1 MLQCR
6 YEKPFNQ
13 KVKNAILLSGDS
25 ASYMDSNE
33 GKIVLPSMYVVYQAH
48 IDLRYPMHLHPTLEG
63 ENGPEIEKYNAKT
76 CWKGFNVCM
85 SWAFIKS
92 REKRICMIIKI
103 LEPIQ
108 DILRFKLSLPKSTVK
123 KKHLEK

>member
-1 MLQCR
+1 
-6 YEKPFNQ
+6 
-13 KVKNAILLSGDS
+13 
-25 ASYMDSNE
+25 
-33 GKIVLPSMYVVYQAH
+33 
-48 IDLRYPMHLHPTLEG
+48 
-63 ENGPEIEKYNAKT
+63 
-76 CWKGFNVCM
+76 M

-92 REKRICMIIKI
+92 REKRICMIIQI

>member
-1 MLQCR
+1 
-6 YEKPFNQ
+6 
-13 KVKNAILLSGDS
+13 
-25 ASYMDSNE
+25 
-33 GKIVLPSMYVVYQAH
+33 
-48 IDLRYPMHLHPTLEG
+48 MHLHPTLEG

-123 KKHLEK
+123 KKHLKNRNFTQPFGMLFNRIQAKRVIVRFKTSREN